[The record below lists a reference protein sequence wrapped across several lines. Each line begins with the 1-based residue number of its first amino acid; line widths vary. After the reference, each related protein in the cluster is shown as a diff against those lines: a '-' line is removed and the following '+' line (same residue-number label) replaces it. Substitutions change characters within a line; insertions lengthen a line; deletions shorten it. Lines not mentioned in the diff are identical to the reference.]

1 MDDERDL
8 SFHNRKYL
16 NVAINHLMEQSEEL
30 QKELVDQLNKL
41 DDPSLVD
48 PPERPAKLTREVA
61 KLQALSSQSSSAT
74 VMAAARVVADAFD
87 RNTEAGNQSH
97 NDTIWWQRIA
107 VGISLVVVIAMV
119 ATSPWCAP
127 RPPTPPVPPATGTT
141 PAT

>member
-74 VMAAARVVADAFD
+74 VITD
-87 RNTEAGNQSH
+87 RSRCGHVRSRDSE
-97 NDTIWWQRIA
+97 
-107 VGISLVVVIAMV
+107 
-119 ATSPWCAP
+119 P
-127 RPPTPPVPPATGTT
+127 RYRA
-141 PAT
+141 